1 MEYEL
6 IFKKKRESSSTEPLD
21 KLLHRF
27 DAQSIDPHVW
37 HFSSDKPFQDIVFKI
52 SNLIGLGF
60 RYFVVALDGSEDK
73 HTPGEYWTN
82 DDYIRF
88 CADRLTKKGVAEL
101 HTLRRT
107 AQVNFG
113 RPSVPPNLE

>member
-6 IFKKKRESSSTEPLD
+6 IFKKKSEGSDSELD
-21 KLLHRF
+21 NLLHRF
-27 DAQSIDPHVW
+27 NAQSVDPHVW
-37 HFSSDKPFQDIVFKI
+37 HFSSDKSFQDVVFKV
-52 SNLIGLGF
+52 SRSLDSGF
-60 RYFVVALDGSEDK
+60 RYFIVALDGSEDK

-113 RPSVPPNLE
+113 RS